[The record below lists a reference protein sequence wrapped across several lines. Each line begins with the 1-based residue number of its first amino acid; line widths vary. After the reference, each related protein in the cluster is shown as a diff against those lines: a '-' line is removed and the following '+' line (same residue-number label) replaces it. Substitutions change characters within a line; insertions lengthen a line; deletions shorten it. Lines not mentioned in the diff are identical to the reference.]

1 MAGDLVFACRA
12 SMSVAELLPP
22 MRCQKTGDLHCDGC
36 YVNNLPVREMRSTGC
51 VRTVV
56 GVSVVDSSGGE
67 FRDVIVYG
75 ESGVSG
81 WYLLLRRWLNVL
93 LVCVGRSRDCRKV
106 PSMSKVNATL
116 QVLRNKSQ
124 LAEDLEGG
132 TMDLFFR
139 NKTRGGL
146 LGVVLLALDEDG
158 GAGG

>member
-1 MAGDLVFACRA
+1 
-12 SMSVAELLPP
+12 MSVAELLPP

-56 GVSVVDSSGGE
+56 GVSVVDGSGGE

-106 PSMSKVNATL
+106 PRCPRSMPPSKY
-116 QVLRNKSQ
+116 
-124 LAEDLEGG
+124 
-132 TMDLFFR
+132 
-139 NKTRGGL
+139 
-146 LGVVLLALDEDG
+146 
-158 GAGG
+158 